1 MTTLLS
7 RYKIIKQ
14 IGEGAFGDTYLA
26 EDTALPGSPH
36 CVVKRLKRN
45 PDPSVLAIAKR
56 LFEEEA
62 KVLQN
67 FGKHDQIPSLA
78 AYFEEKDEFYL
89 VQEFVDGYDL
99 NQEIVFGK
107 KWTEEQT
114 IKLLIDILEILAV
127 VHQQNI
133 IHRDI
138 KPSNIMRRHQD
149 GKIVLIDFG
158 AVKEIGVYTVNSKG
172 QTSLTVGIGTPGYM
186 PGEQAGGKPKFASD
200 IYAVGMI
207 GIQAVT
213 GLVPGQFQEDSNT
226 GEIIWRN
233 YAQVSDE
240 FAEVLNKMVRDHFS
254 QRYKNATEAL
264 EALIPPDK
272 TIVVP
277 PPPPKKFPTK
287 IMLGLGMAVAI
298 SFAGGYIVNQGLSYQ
313 AALTATTKKAEEFLK
328 QGNDK
333 LDKRDS
339 QGAINTLTEAIR
351 LDPKFAEAYSR
362 RGVAYSNI
370 ENNKK
375 AIDDSQKSAKLFAT
389 QGNNSASKRN
399 QGIIRYYLKDY
410 QGAIALY
417 NEAIN
422 LNPNYVEAYNARGLA
437 HDSLGDKQAAIADYT
452 QAIKINPNYAK
463 AYHNRGNVRSDLGDK
478 QAAIADY
485 TQAIK
490 INPNYIIA
498 YNGRG
503 IARSDLGDKQAAIA
517 DYTQAIKIN
526 PNYSEAYNNRG
537 IARSDLGD
545 KQAAITDYTQAI
557 KINPNYAR
565 AYYNRGVDYSNLGD
579 KQAAIADFQQAV
591 KLYQQQGG
599 NEKWLKIAQDR
610 IRELQK

>member
-240 FAEVLNKMVRDHFS
+240 FAEVLTKMVRDHFS

-264 EALIPPDK
+264 QALIPPDK
-272 TIVVP
+272 TIVIP

-287 IMLGLGMAVAI
+287 IMVGLGMAVAI

-313 AALTATTKKAEEFLK
+313 AALTATTKKAKEFLK

-333 LDKRDS
+333 FDKGDY

-351 LDPKFAEAYSR
+351 LDSKFAEAYSR
-362 RGVAYSNI
+362 RGVAYRNI
-370 ENNKK
+370 ENNQK
-375 AIDDSQKSAKLFAT
+375 AIDDLQKSVKLFAT
-389 QGNNSASKRN
+389 QGNNSASKHD
-399 QGIIRYYLKDY
+399 QGRIRDYLKDY

-417 NEAIN
+417 NESISLDPHDARTYQN
-422 LNPNYVEAYNARGLA
+422 RGNARYK
-437 HDSLGDKQAAIADYT
+437 LGDKQAAIADYT
-452 QAIKINPNYAK
+452 QAIKINPNFAI
-463 AYHNRGNVRSDLGDK
+463 AYKNRGDVHYKLGDKQAATADFNQAIKINPNDYEAYEKRGYIHYELGDK

-490 INPNYIIA
+490 INPKYSKAYHVLGYIH
-498 YNGRG
+498 Y
-503 IARSDLGDKQAAIA
+503 D
-517 DYTQAIKIN
+517 
-526 PNYSEAYNNRG
+526 
-537 IARSDLGD
+537 
-545 KQAAITDYTQAI
+545 
-557 KINPNYAR
+557 
-565 AYYNRGVDYSNLGD
+565 LGD

-591 KLYQQQGG
+591 KLYQQQKG
-599 NEKWLKIAQDR
+599 NEELLKIAQDR